1 MTSVPPAPDGLTSR
15 DFPVLWPVLTRWA
28 DNDMFGHLN
37 NAVYYQL
44 FDTAINGWIQTN
56 VELDPVT
63 TTAQGI
69 VAESGCRYFSELHFP
84 QRLVI
89 GLAVTRLGRSSV
101 TYRLGVFRAAEELA
115 GEEPQAVAALGH
127 WVHVYVDRTSR
138 RPVPVPDAIR
148 SLLSTAC
155 VSQSAS
161 AVPRYASAM
170 PVLSK
175 TVEVAASAASIL
187 AIVADFEAYP
197 QWNEEIK
204 GLWVLARYDDGRPSQ
219 LRLDA
224 AYEAIEDT
232 LIQAVYYPGANQIQ
246 TVMQQGDLFAK
257 QEQLFSVV
265 ETGATSLLT
274 VDMDVEPSMPI
285 PAPMVKTLVGNV
297 LDYLAENLKK
307 RAEELASS
315 S

>member
-15 DFPVLWPVLTRWA
+15 DFPVHWPVPTRWA

-84 QRLVI
+84 ERLVV
-89 GLAVTRLGRSSV
+89 GVAVTRLGRSSV
-101 TYRLGVFRAAEELA
+101 TYRLGVFRA

-127 WVHVYVDRTSR
+127 WVHVYIDRTSR

-155 VSQSAS
+155 VS
-161 AVPRYASAM
+161 
-170 PVLSK
+170 
-175 TVEVAASAASIL
+175 
-187 AIVADFEAYP
+187 
-197 QWNEEIK
+197 
-204 GLWVLARYDDGRPSQ
+204 
-219 LRLDA
+219 
-224 AYEAIEDT
+224 
-232 LIQAVYYPGANQIQ
+232 
-246 TVMQQGDLFAK
+246 
-257 QEQLFSVV
+257 
-265 ETGATSLLT
+265 
-274 VDMDVEPSMPI
+274 
-285 PAPMVKTLVGNV
+285 
-297 LDYLAENLKK
+297 
-307 RAEELASS
+307 
-315 S
+315 